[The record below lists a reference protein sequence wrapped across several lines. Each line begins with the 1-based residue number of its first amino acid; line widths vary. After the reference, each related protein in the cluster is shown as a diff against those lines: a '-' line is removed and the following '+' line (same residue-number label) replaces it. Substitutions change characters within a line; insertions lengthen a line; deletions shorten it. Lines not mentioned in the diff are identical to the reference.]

1 MHCSCLLVS
10 SLSHTPSP
18 SQPSRLFLLEIE
30 THRTE
35 GEIRKFGCLWVVSWF
50 SVSCPAGFDR
60 NFFRHNHNNSPLI
73 NFSIF
78 LNLHKHTA
86 YKFIGSIFYTK
97 TPHRCFDISMKI
109 SQTQS
114 TLLKQYKKLILL
126 KIGIMIVN

>member
-10 SLSHTPSP
+10 SLSHTRSP

-50 SVSCPAGFDR
+50 SVSCPAGVDR
-60 NFFRHNHNNSPLI
+60 HFFRQNHNNSPLKKFYSFFLI
-73 NFSIF
+73 YTTSKFIDSIF
-78 LNLHKHTA
+78 C
-86 YKFIGSIFYTK
+86 TK
-97 TPHRCFDISMKI
+97 TPHRCFNISMKI

-114 TLLKQYKKLILL
+114 TISKQKQSETNISKTWDYD
-126 KIGIMIVN
+126 